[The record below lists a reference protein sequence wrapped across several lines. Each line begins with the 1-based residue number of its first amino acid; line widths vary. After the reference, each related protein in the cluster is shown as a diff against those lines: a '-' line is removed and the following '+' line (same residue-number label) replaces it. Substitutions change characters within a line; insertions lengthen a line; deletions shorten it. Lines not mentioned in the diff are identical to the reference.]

1 MGVTVRGKPVDK
13 TRVKPVALRAAERFA
28 RAEIA
33 ATGIIAAF
41 TCISLYRKKCYIVS
55 STQTIKKRVNLL
67 QMSIRGGSG
76 RFDTEVDNQWI
87 TWAFGTV
94 VVRS

>member
-1 MGVTVRGKPVDK
+1 MGATVRGKLVDK
-13 TRVKPVALRAAERFA
+13 TRVKPVELRAAERFA
-28 RAEIA
+28 RAEIG
-33 ATGIIAAF
+33 ATGIIVAF
-41 TCISLYRKKCYIVS
+41 TRISLYRKKCYIVS